1 MHFSYYAKK
10 ISGEEMKGVLEAKDK
25 YDLARVLRQQG
36 LMLVSCKEDGEKKS
50 FSSLGLHI
58 FGHVP
63 VTEKMF
69 FSRNL
74 SVMVSAGV
82 SISRG
87 LEILSRQTK
96 NKKFKKTIEGVMES
110 IKKGTSMSEGMKQY
124 PDVFSLIF
132 IAMVKVGEESGRL
145 SDSLGLVSDQ
155 MERDHNLIKKIRG
168 ALMYPS
174 IIVIAM
180 ILIGILML
188 IYVVPTLVSTF
199 QELGVELP
207 LSTRIIIAISNF
219 LSQNTIAFFGILFAA
234 VAGAVLFLRS
244 SNGKKLVGNVLLHL
258 PIFSE
263 LTKKVNSARTA
274 RTMASLISAGVD
286 VLESLNITREVIQ
299 NDNFKKVLEEARGSI
314 QKGEPVSESFKRA
327 SNLYPVLVGE
337 MMAVGEETGKFS
349 DMLLRVAVFYE
360 DEVTET
366 TKDMSTIIE
375 PILMVLIGAVVGFF
389 ALSMIKPMY
398 SMVNA
403 I

>member
-36 LMLVSCKEDGEKKS
+36 LVLVSCKEEGEKKS
-50 FSSLGLHI
+50 SFHLPSI
-58 FGHVP
+58 FGRIP

-74 SVMVSAGV
+74 SVMISAGV
-82 SISRG
+82 SVSRG
-87 LEILSRQTK
+87 LEILGRQTK
-96 NKKFKKTIEGVMES
+96 NKKFKKIIEDLVES
-110 IKKGTSMSEGMKQY
+110 IKKGTSMSESMKQF
-124 PDVFSLIF
+124 PDVFTPIF

-199 QELGVELP
+199 QELGAELP
-207 LSTRIIIAISNF
+207 LSTKIIIAISNF
-219 LSQNTIAFFGILFAA
+219 LSQNTLAFFGIVLAV
-234 VAGAVLFLRS
+234 VAGAVLFFRS
-244 SNGKKLVGNVLLHL
+244 PGGKKLVGNVLLRL

-299 NDNFKKVLEEARGSI
+299 NENFKKVLEEARGSI

-327 SNLYPVLVGE
+327 DNLYPILVGE

-349 DMLLRVAVFYE
+349 DMLMRVAVFYE

-375 PILMVLIGAVVGFF
+375 PILMVIIGAVVGFF

-398 SMVNA
+398 SMVDA

>member
-10 ISGEEMKGVLEAKDK
+10 ISGEEMRGVLEAKDK
-25 YDLARVLRQQG
+25 FDLARVLRQQG
-36 LMLVSCKEDGEKKS
+36 LILVSCKEEGEAKVRFHLPS
-50 FSSLGLHI
+50 ILGR
-58 FGHVP
+58 VP

-74 SVMVSAGV
+74 SVMISAGV
-82 SISRG
+82 SVSRG
-87 LEILSRQTK
+87 LEILGRQTK
-96 NKKFKKTIEGVMES
+96 NKKFKKVLEELVGS
-110 IKKGTSMSEGMKQY
+110 IKKGTSMSESMKKF
-124 PDVFSLIF
+124 PDVFTPVF

-155 MERDHNLIKKIRG
+155 MERDHTLIKKIRG

-174 IIVIAM
+174 IIIAAM

-207 LSTRIIIAISNF
+207 TSTKIIIAISDF
-219 LSQNTIAFFGILFAA
+219 LVNNTIVFLIVFLGII
-234 VAGAVLFLRS
+234 AGAVMFFRS
-244 SNGKKLVGNVLLHL
+244 PSGKKLVGNILLRL

-274 RTMASLISAGVD
+274 RTMASLVSAGVD
-286 VLESLNITREVIQ
+286 VLEALSITKEVIQ
-299 NDNFKKVLEEARGSI
+299 NENFKKVLEEAKKNI
-314 QKGEPVSESFKRA
+314 QKGEPMSESFKRA
-327 SNLYPVLVGE
+327 EKFYPILVGE
-337 MMAVGEETGKFS
+337 MMAVGEETGKIS
-349 DMLLRVAVFYE
+349 EMLLRVAVFYE
-360 DEVTET
+360 DEVSEA

-375 PILMVLIGAVVGFF
+375 PILMVIIGAVVGFF

>member
-25 YDLARVLRQQG
+25 FDLARVLRQQG
-36 LMLVSCKEDGEKKS
+36 LMLISCKEDGEKKS
-50 FSSLGLHI
+50 SFHLPSI
-58 FGHVP
+58 FGRVP

-96 NKKFKKTIEGVMES
+96 NKKFKKTIEGVMENV
-110 IKKGTSMSEGMKQY
+110 KKGTSMSEGMKQY

-145 SDSLGLVSDQ
+145 SESLKLVSDQ
-155 MERDHNLIKKIRG
+155 MERDHALIKKIKG

-174 IIVIAM
+174 IIISVM

-199 QELGVELP
+199 QELGAELP
-207 LSTRIIIAISNF
+207 ASTKIIIAISNF
-219 LSQNTIAFFGILFAA
+219 LSQNTVAFFVIVLAA
-234 VAGAVLFLRS
+234 VAGAVLFFRS
-244 SNGKKLVGNVLLHL
+244 SKGKKLVSNVLLRL

-263 LTKKVNSARTA
+263 LTKKINSARTA

-286 VLESLNITREVIQ
+286 VLESLSITKEVIQ
-299 NDNFKKVLEEARGSI
+299 NDNFKKVLEEARSNI

-327 SNLYPVLVGE
+327 GNLYPILVGE

-349 DMLLRVAVFYE
+349 EMLLRVAIFYE
-360 DEVTET
+360 DEVAEA

-375 PILMVLIGAVVGFF
+375 PILMVAIGAVVGFF

>member
-1 MHFSYYAKK
+1 M
-10 ISGEEMKGVLEAKDK
+10 EAKDK

-36 LMLVSCKEDGEKKS
+36 LMLISCKESGGEKPLFHLPS
-50 FSSLGLHI
+50 ILGR
-58 FGHVP
+58 VP

-74 SVMVSAGV
+74 SVMISAGV
-82 SISRG
+82 SVSRG
-87 LEILSRQTK
+87 LEILGRQTK
-96 NKKFKKTIEGVMES
+96 NKKFKKILEELIES
-110 IKKGTSMSEGMKQY
+110 IKKGTSTSESMKQF
-124 PDVFSLIF
+124 PDVFTPIF

-145 SDSLGLVSDQ
+145 SESLGLVSDQ

-174 IIVIAM
+174 IIVAAM

-188 IYVVPTLVSTF
+188 IYVVPTLISTF

-207 LSTRIIIAISNF
+207 TSTKIIIAISNF
-219 LSQNTIAFFGILFAA
+219 LTQNTIAFIAIFLLVI
-234 VAGAVLFLRS
+234 AGAVLFFRS
-244 SNGKKLVGNVLLHL
+244 PNGKKLIGNVLLRL
-258 PIFSE
+258 PIFSD

-274 RTMASLISAGVD
+274 RTMASLVSAGVD
-286 VLESLNITREVIQ
+286 VLEALNITKEVIQ
-299 NDNFKKVLEEARGSI
+299 NENFKKVLEEARGSI

-327 SNLYPVLVGE
+327 SNFYPILVGE

-349 DMLLRVAVFYE
+349 EMLMRVAVFYE

-375 PILMVLIGAVVGFF
+375 PILMVIIGAVVGFF

>member
-1 MHFSYYAKK
+1 MHFLYYAKK

-25 YDLARVLRQQG
+25 FDLARVLRQQG
-36 LMLVSCKEDGEKKS
+36 LMLVSCRENGEKKS
-50 FSSLGLHI
+50 SFHLPSI
-58 FGHVP
+58 FGRVP

-96 NKKFKKTIEGVMES
+96 NKKFKRTIEGVMENV
-110 IKKGTSMSEGMKQY
+110 KKGTSMSEGMKQY

-145 SDSLGLVSDQ
+145 SESLKLVSDQ
-155 MERDHNLIKKIRG
+155 MERDHALIKKIKG

-174 IIVIAM
+174 IIISVM

-199 QELGVELP
+199 QELGAELP
-207 LSTRIIIAISNF
+207 ASTKIIIAISNF
-219 LSQNTIAFFGILFAA
+219 LSQNTIAFFGIVLAA
-234 VAGAVLFLRS
+234 VAGAVLFFRS
-244 SNGKKLVGNVLLHL
+244 SKGKKLVSNVLLHL

-263 LTKKVNSARTA
+263 LTKKINSARTA

-286 VLESLNITREVIQ
+286 VLESLSITKEVIQ
-299 NDNFKKVLEEARGSI
+299 NDNFKKVLEEARNNI

-327 SNLYPVLVGE
+327 GNLYPILVGE

-349 DMLLRVAVFYE
+349 EMLLRVAIFYE
-360 DEVTET
+360 DEVAEA

-375 PILMVLIGAVVGFF
+375 PILMVAIGAVVGFF